1 MKKYL
6 VLVLTFT
13 LLLALIAF
21 ASCKSEN
28 EGEVGTQAGTTTEEV
43 TTKAPFTPVT
53 KDPNS
58 ETEGTP
64 TTDDNTQTT
73 TPPVP
78 VAQNPG
84 EGEIVG
90 WEDGANA

>member
-6 VLVLTFT
+6 VLVLTFA

-28 EGEVGTQAGTTTEEV
+28 EGEGGTQAGTTTEEV

-53 KDPNS
+53 NEPSNDDDNR
-58 ETEGTP
+58 P
-64 TTDDNTQTT
+64 TDTTADNTQTT
-73 TPPVP
+73 APAP
-78 VAQNPG
+78 VAGTG

>member
-1 MKKYL
+1 MKKYI
-6 VLVLTFT
+6 VLVLTFA

-28 EGEVGTQAGTTTEEV
+28 EGEGGTQAATTTEEV
-43 TTKAPFTPVT
+43 TTKAPFAPVT

-73 TPPVP
+73 TPPV
-78 VAQNPG
+78 AQNPG
-84 EGEIVG
+84 AGEIVG
-90 WEDGANA
+90 WEDGVNA